1 MKAAQLVVLT
11 LVILA
16 LMNWS
21 RGEYS
26 FRLPTTLPLL
36 GGQAPSIYDAAGAMV
51 IVITLAG
58 LMRLGRR
65 RRDS

>member
-1 MKAAQLVVLT
+1 MKAAQLAILT
-11 LVILA
+11 IAILA

-36 GGQAPSIYDAAGAMV
+36 GGQVPSIYDVAAAMV
-51 IVITLAG
+51 IVIALAG